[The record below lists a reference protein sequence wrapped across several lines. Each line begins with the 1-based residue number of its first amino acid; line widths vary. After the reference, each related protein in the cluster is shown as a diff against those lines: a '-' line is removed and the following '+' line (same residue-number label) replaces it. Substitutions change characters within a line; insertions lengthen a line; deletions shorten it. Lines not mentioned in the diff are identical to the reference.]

1 MGPFYSKFWEIW
13 GNLRKVLTR
22 WALVSRVIYHG
33 IRQKSRKTVKKEEV
47 GRKLAQILNLFKREK
62 TFAVREGEEKG
73 RDCGRYQMNAS
84 FLTTCLHSQFAYYFF
99 FNFHL
104 YTNNIISAV
113 LSKFNFLSS
122 PMINFVYCL

>member
-62 TFAVREGEEKG
+62 TFAVTKNEKKG
-73 RDCGRYQMNAS
+73 RDCRRYQMNAS

-99 FNFHL
+99 FL
-104 YTNNIISAV
+104 V
-113 LSKFNFLSS
+113 LQ
-122 PMINFVYCL
+122 